1 MKALMPV
8 CWHAE
13 RHRLRTEEAA
23 KKKQSLYLLRVSAE
37 GSDAKKRT
45 AETGRRHE
53 DEDKGQVEW
62 TFDPENSS
70 KSMNVGSNGMMV
82 TRKEDTGDKDDVTWE
97 YTRLHK
103 RGRTKPTF
111 KPFSKHYQARLEKA
125 YKSGDIYTSRT
136 RATAL
141 AGFDI
146 FVGSKVEISTYSVSG
161 FTGVFESS
169 EVRMRR
175 VGDRLSVRG
184 GGAPRREAKR
194 DERSSSRGNAR

>member
-1 MKALMPV
+1 
-8 CWHAE
+8 
-13 RHRLRTEEAA
+13 
-23 KKKQSLYLLRVSAE
+23 
-37 GSDAKKRT
+37 
-45 AETGRRHE
+45 
-53 DEDKGQVEW
+53 
-62 TFDPENSS
+62 
-70 KSMNVGSNGMMV
+70 MMV

-161 FTGVFESS
+161 FTGIFESS

-184 GGAPRREAKR
+184 EEAHLDERQKREDEIFFTRQRKVNEYRERMREARKGP
-194 DERSSSRGNAR
+194 DVECIRGSYGFTRTRRHH